1 MVYFSKINNTYV
13 SSILR
18 FQYFVSMN
26 YVKTLHPN
34 HAIGAFW
41 EKTGLKEVFSK
52 SRFKE
57 VKIFVTLDNFGSK
70 FP

>member
-1 MVYFSKINNTYV
+1 
-13 SSILR
+13 
-18 FQYFVSMN
+18 MN
-26 YVKTLHPN
+26 YVKTLRPN

-41 EKTGLKEVFSK
+41 EKAGLKEVFSK
-52 SRFKE
+52 SWFKE